1 MVNEK
6 KDTNEFVVE
15 SKSYLGFV
23 FFFVEENCLNLNLVL
38 LNLVLLVRKNWELL
52 YNF

>member
-38 LNLVLLVRKNWELL
+38 LVRKNWELL